1 MDWTELLKE
10 PLQALAA
17 IAFAALVYVAGKLA
31 TAGLKAAAAYVES
44 HDLGYAEGIIS
55 AAIVY
60 ASKALQEQTG
70 AERMDFVLAYAEQHG
85 IDVDEVRAEAVY
97 QTLLKQDKLAKA
109 ETAVT
114 AVPAPATAMEV
125 AQ

>member
-1 MDWTELLKE
+1 MDWTALLKE
-10 PLQALAA
+10 PLQALLS
-17 IAFAALVYVAGKLA
+17 IAFAALVYVFGKLA
-31 TAGLKAAAAYVES
+31 TAGLKAARAYVES

-70 AERMDFVLAYAEQHG
+70 AERMNFVIAYAEQHG

-97 QTLLKQDKLAKA
+97 QALLKQDKLAKA
-109 ETAVT
+109 EPTV
-114 AVPAPATAMEV
+114 APIAMMEV
-125 AQ
+125 TPDA